1 MRSML
6 EIVRLVRTYMETEKR
21 YGGMCSTAGEMWCR
35 NLLTEA
41 ERARFTEYI
50 KLFRPKLRHKGNSL
64 FFFRPGD
71 KRPRRKF
78 LDRLI
83 KQLEEQCA
91 QSVPQ

>member
-6 EIVRLVRTYMETEKR
+6 EIVRLVRAYMETEKN
-21 YGGMCSTAGEMWCR
+21 YGGMCSTAGEMWNR
-35 NLLTEA
+35 NLLTNT
-41 ERARFTEYI
+41 ERGQFTEYI
-50 KLFRPKLRHKGNSL
+50 KLFRPKLRHKGNPS
-64 FFFRPGD
+64 FFFRIGD